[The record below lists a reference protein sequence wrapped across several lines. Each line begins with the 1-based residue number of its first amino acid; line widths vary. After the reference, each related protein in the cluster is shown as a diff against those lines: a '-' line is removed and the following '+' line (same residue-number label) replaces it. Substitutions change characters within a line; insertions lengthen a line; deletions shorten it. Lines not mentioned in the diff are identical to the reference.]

1 MPYIALLIKVM
12 LSYVCLAD
20 ISPPAQGVDHRQ
32 VQKELGDVIVR
43 LHNPVVLTP
52 TTVQVTWTVKLLS
65 CYLYSAFSLPI
76 LSIYSFSV
84 LPPRKDAVLTPMWV
98 L

>member
-1 MPYIALLIKVM
+1 MHTNM
-12 LSYVCLAD
+12 FDLAD

-52 TTVQVTWTVKLLS
+52 TTIQVTWTVRHSKK
-65 CYLYSAFSLPI
+65 I
-76 LSIYSFSV
+76 
-84 LPPRKDAVLTPMWV
+84 
-98 L
+98 

>member
-1 MPYIALLIKVM
+1 MCVLG
-12 LSYVCLAD
+12 LAD

-52 TTVQVTWTVKLLS
+52 TTVQVTWTVRLLLLLLKQYFNYVYLS
-65 CYLYSAFSLPI
+65 CTFLL
-76 LSIYSFSV
+76 L
-84 LPPRKDAVLTPMWV
+84 
-98 L
+98 